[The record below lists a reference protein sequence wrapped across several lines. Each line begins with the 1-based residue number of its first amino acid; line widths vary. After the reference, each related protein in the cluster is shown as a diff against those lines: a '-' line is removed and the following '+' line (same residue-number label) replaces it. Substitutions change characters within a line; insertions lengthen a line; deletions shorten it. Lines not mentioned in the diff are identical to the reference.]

1 MNLFVQ
7 FITLEQIDPEQIFFR
22 DTRIILLPRISNDLF
37 ASGSQSRVSQKNKFK
52 NRIEFLPE
60 QHQNQHRVRIHQG
73 KQPGHRR
80 SMVEEI
86 THGHTH
92 CHVSP
97 GLL

>member
-1 MNLFVQ
+1 MTYLPSGPSLNVQ
-7 FITLEQIDPEQIFFR
+7 
-22 DTRIILLPRISNDLF
+22 
-37 ASGSQSRVSQKNKFK
+37 VSQKNKFK

-60 QHQNQHRVRIHQG
+60 QHQNQHRARIPRG

-86 THGHTH
+86 THERTH
-92 CHVSP
+92 YHVSP